1 MKIAYFDTFS
11 GASGDMIVGSLLDAG
26 LSLDD
31 MRAELG
37 RLGLDGYTIEVGR
50 TRRGAL
56 DCAKFHVHVEHA
68 GHGDGPGH
76 GHHHHHH
83 HHHEHRTLGDIVGMI
98 DASSLADGV
107 KDRAQRV
114 FRRLAEAE
122 GAVHGEPV
130 DRIHFHEV
138 GAVDSIVDIVGAA
151 VGLERLG
158 VERVASGP
166 LRFGSGFVECQHGT
180 IPLPAPATVRLAEG
194 FPVEHTEIEGELTTP
209 TGAAILTALA
219 ESFGPAPPMTLDASG
234 LGAGSADRAERP
246 NALRVLLGETED
258 AASDRVVVLEANI
271 DDATPEV
278 IGYASGALLDA
289 GALDVFAVPI
299 QMKKSRPAALLS
311 VIARPELRSKLEAIL
326 FRETT
331 TFGVRRREELR
342 TTLARRTVE
351 IDVPGGTVRV
361 KLGMLAG
368 EVVTAAPEYEDCARL
383 ARERGVP
390 LRRVYDAARQAA
402 AREATP

>member
-31 MRAELG
+31 LRAELG